1 MEQITSSPT
10 LSSAATPQ
18 SKLPS
23 PLQKEVR
30 GQRMEDV
37 EMTEE
42 NQKIKRIKYGNTILL
57 YTGHHEAVRNIF

>member
-18 SKLPS
+18 SKLSS

-37 EMTEE
+37 EMMKE
-42 NQKIKRIKYGNTILL
+42 NQKIKRRIKY
-57 YTGHHEAVRNIF
+57 